1 MTGAG
6 PQQCGGINTSRG
18 AGEAAG
24 GPFGAGILRRLSV
37 SGGASAGV
45 APGEWSSPA
54 PRTGVAAIQAEPL
67 DAAGAQSRR
76 IGSGVNKAAS
86 HVDRAQTV
94 GERSSAG
101 GPRLFLRDSLD
112 WAARR
117 ALRAIEA

>member
-18 AGEAAG
+18 AGEAVG
-24 GPFGAGILRRLSV
+24 GPFGAGILRRLSA
-37 SGGASAGV
+37 SGASARA
-45 APGEWSSPA
+45 APGECSSPA
-54 PRTGVAAIQAEPL
+54 PRSGVAAIQAEPL

-101 GPRLFLRDSLD
+101 GPRLFLRCSLD